1 MVGRDWYLVE
11 VGRDWFLVEEVEV
24 ERTGQE
30 RGEVLYY
37 NQILVNMMVGR
48 DWYLV
53 EEVEVG
59 RDWYLMEEVEVGRD
73 GYSME
78 VGRADEERGEV

>member
-1 MVGRDWYLVE
+1 MVE

-24 ERTGQE
+24 VRTGQE
-30 RGEVLYY
+30 SGEVLYLFLICY
-37 NQILVNMMVGR
+37 HNPILVNVMVGR
-48 DWYLV
+48 DCYLV

-59 RDWYLMEEVEVGRD
+59 RDWYLVEVGRD
-73 GYSME
+73 WYSME

>member
-1 MVGRDWYLVE
+1 M
-11 VGRDWFLVEEVEV
+11 

-59 RDWYLMEEVEVGRD
+59 RTGQESGEVFYVLLFWYHNPILVKWMVGRD
-73 GYSME
+73 
-78 VGRADEERGEV
+78 